1 MTTTVT
7 LNDAEF
13 LALLDRLKS
22 NVTNLRPAMADIGA
36 NMVSLIHQNLGQG
49 VTPWGEP
56 MKPLKYRQGVPLND
70 TRMHI
75 YQRITYAADT
85 NSVRVGMLD
94 SEAAK
99 IGQVHQYGAVIKPVK
114 AKMLRFT
121 PRGFKKPFFAKQV
134 TIPARPFMP
143 IRNEVADLPTD
154 WMAEVLETM
163 RKHLTDK

>member
-7 LNDAEF
+7 IDDAEF

-36 NMVSLIHQNLGQG
+36 NMVSLIHEKLGQG
-49 VTPWGEP
+49 VTPWGEA
-56 MKPLKYRQGVPLND
+56 MKPLKFRKGVPLND

-75 YQRITYAADT
+75 YQRITYAADS

-94 SEAAK
+94 SESSK
-99 IGQVHQYGAVIKPVK
+99 IGQVHQFGAVIKPVK
-114 AKMLRFT
+114 AKRLVFT

-143 IRNEVADLPTD
+143 IRNEVADLPTE
-154 WMAEVLETM
+154 WMDQVLETM
-163 RKHLTDK
+163 RKNLNDK

>member
-1 MTTTVT
+1 M
-7 LNDAEF
+7 E
-13 LALLDRLKS
+13 LLKF
-22 NVTNLRPAMADIGA
+22 
-36 NMVSLIHQNLGQG
+36 
-49 VTPWGEP
+49 
-56 MKPLKYRQGVPLND
+56 RQGVPLND

-85 NSVRVGMLD
+85 NSVRVGLLD
-94 SEAAK
+94 SESAK
-99 IGQVHQYGAVIKPVK
+99 IGQVHQFGAVIKPVH

-143 IRNEVADLPTD
+143 IRNGVADLPAE
-154 WMAEVLETM
+154 WMDQVLETM